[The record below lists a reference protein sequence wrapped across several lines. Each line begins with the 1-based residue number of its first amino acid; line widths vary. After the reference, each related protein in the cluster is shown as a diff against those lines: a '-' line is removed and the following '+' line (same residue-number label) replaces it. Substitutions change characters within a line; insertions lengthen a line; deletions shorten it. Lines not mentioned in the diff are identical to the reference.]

1 MQHELEKLRYPI
13 GRFAIP
19 DVINKSLLNDWIKT
33 IADFP
38 ARLKSEVGDLT
49 DDVLEKRYRPKAG
62 RFVRS
67 FITAPTA
74 T

>member
-38 ARLKSEVGDLT
+38 ARLKSEVGVSKIFEFIIFKWYDYFSVP
-49 DDVLEKRYRPKAG
+49 DVD
-62 RFVRS
+62 
-67 FITAPTA
+67 
-74 T
+74 